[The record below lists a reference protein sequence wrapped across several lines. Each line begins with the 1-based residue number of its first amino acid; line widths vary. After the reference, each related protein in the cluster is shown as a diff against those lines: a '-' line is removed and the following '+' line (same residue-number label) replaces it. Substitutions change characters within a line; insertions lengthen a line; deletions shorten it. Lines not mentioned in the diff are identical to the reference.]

1 MLPHQIQ
8 TKPPIPWLGG
18 KRRLLKHIKPL
29 IPEHQLYVELFF
41 GGGALF
47 FDKTSRAAVPAVLN
61 DIDSELVNL
70 YRVICHHKDE
80 FVRQFDH
87 MLYSRE
93 MYNQLKVDAVSGG
106 LTDIQRAANFYARVR
121 QSFAARADSGQS
133 FGLSRKTIHAP
144 RLFNFAQFEQI
155 SAKLKTAIIENG
167 SWQDVAYRYDWG
179 GAFFFADP
187 PYWQAQGY
195 KSHFDFEQYQNLAEF
210 MSNCKGKVMLTIN
223 KHPEIEALFGCFE
236 SKEVAIKYSVKKE
249 ANQCHESTEIIYCNY
264 PLPKDRP

>member
-1 MLPHQIQ
+1 
-8 TKPPIPWLGG
+8 
-18 KRRLLKHIKPL
+18 
-29 IPEHQLYVELFF
+29 
-41 GGGALF
+41 
-47 FDKTSRAAVPAVLN
+47 
-61 DIDSELVNL
+61 
-70 YRVICHHKDE
+70 
-80 FVRQFDH
+80 

-133 FGLSRKTIHAP
+133 FGLSRKTIRAP

-155 SAKLKTAIIENG
+155 SAKLKRRLSKMAVGKMWPIVTT
-167 SWQDVAYRYDWG
+167 G

-236 SKEVAIKYSVKKE
+236 SKEVAIKYSIKKE
-249 ANQCHESTEIIYCNY
+249 ANQRHESTEIIYCNY

>member
-93 MYNQLKVDAVSGG
+93 MYNQLKVEAVSGG

-133 FGLSRKTIHAP
+133 FGLSRKTIRAP

-155 SAKLKTAIIENG
+155 SAKLKRRLSKMAVGKMWPIVTT
-167 SWQDVAYRYDWG
+167 G

-236 SKEVAIKYSVKKE
+236 SKEVAIKYSIKKE
-249 ANQCHESTEIIYCNY
+249 ANQRHESTEIIYCNY

>member
-1 MLPHQIQ
+1 ML
-8 TKPPIPWLGG
+8 T
-18 KRRLLKHIKPL
+18 IKAKIL
-29 IPEHQLYVELFF
+29 TAA
-41 GGGALF
+41 ALF
-47 FDKTSRAAVPAVLN
+47 ALIAGLLAIIAAMNAHIGRLKT
-61 DIDSELVNL
+61 EL
-70 YRVICHHKDE
+70 
-80 FVRQFDH
+80 
-87 MLYSRE
+87 
-93 MYNQLKVDAVSGG
+93 
-106 LTDIQRAANFYARVR
+106 AANFYARVR

-133 FGLSRKTIHAP
+133 FGLSRKTIRAP

-155 SAKLKTAIIENG
+155 SAKLKRRLSKMAVGKMWPIVTT
-167 SWQDVAYRYDWG
+167 G

-236 SKEVAIKYSVKKE
+236 SKEVAIKYSIKKE
-249 ANQCHESTEIIYCNY
+249 ANQRHESTEIIYCNY